1 MELSKEMLVD
11 IVINITNILVLFFVV
26 RKLAYKPVKNFMTQR
41 TQKVL
46 KEKEAAEILAEEAKL
61 KSAECDRIIEE
72 SSKAKDEAFRQG
84 ELLGKK
90 EAQRII
96 DEANEKAKVILADA
110 GKKAEEKQKKMLED
124 TEDDIVNIA
133 VGVSEKLLS
142 REITDADNKKIVE
155 DFLAGFEGQG
165 YKNA

>member
-11 IVINITNILVLFFVV
+11 IVINITNILVLFLVV

-41 TQKVL
+41 TQRVL
-46 KEKEAAEILAEEAKL
+46 KEKEAAQTLADEAER

-72 SSKAKDEAFRQG
+72 STKAKEEAFKEG

-96 DEANEKAKVILADA
+96 DEANEKAKVILANAD
-110 GKKAEEKQKKMLED
+110 KKAEEKQKKMLED
-124 TEDDIVNIA
+124 TEDDIVSIA
-133 VGVSEKLLS
+133 VDVSEKLLS

-155 DFLAGFEGQG
+155 DFLASFEGQG
-165 YKNA
+165 GKNA

>member
-11 IVINITNILVLFFVV
+11 IVINITNILVLFLVV

-41 TQKVL
+41 TQRVL
-46 KEKEAAEILAEEAKL
+46 KEKEAAQTLADEAER
-61 KSAECDRIIEE
+61 KSDECDRIIEE
-72 SSKAKDEAFRQG
+72 STKAKEEAFKEG

-96 DEANEKAKVILADA
+96 DEANEKAKVILANAD
-110 GKKAEEKQKKMLED
+110 KKAEEKQKKMLED
-124 TEDDIVNIA
+124 TEDDIVSIA
-133 VGVSEKLLS
+133 VDVSEKLLS

-155 DFLAGFEGQG
+155 DFLANFEGQG
-165 YKNA
+165 GKNA